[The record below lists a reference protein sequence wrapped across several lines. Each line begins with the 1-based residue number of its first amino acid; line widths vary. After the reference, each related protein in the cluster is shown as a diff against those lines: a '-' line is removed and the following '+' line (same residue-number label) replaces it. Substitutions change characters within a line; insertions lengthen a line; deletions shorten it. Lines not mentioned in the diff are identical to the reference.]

1 MPLAAPVTTTTLSLI
16 CMGRLFHTIRPMA
29 ELVLV
34 RHGQAS
40 FGEDD
45 YDRLSELGWRQSR
58 WLGEYFA
65 ARGTAFDLHVRG
77 SLRRHAETLAGIAE
91 GMGRALEADED
102 PRLNE
107 YDSHALLRAHLKE
120 QPLPQGGDRR
130 EHFRIL
136 REAMYAWTDGTLAG
150 HAHEPF
156 AEFRAR
162 VLGALA
168 DLRSGAARRA
178 LVVSSGGPISTILV
192 EVLGMPL
199 RGVVDLNLQTRN
211 TGVTELQAGASRIHF
226 VSFNNVPHLDRPDRA
241 GTLTYS

>member
-1 MPLAAPVTTTTLSLI
+1 
-16 CMGRLFHTIRPMA
+16 MA

-40 FGEDD
+40 FGADD
-45 YDRLSELGWRQSR
+45 YDKLSELGWRQSR

-65 ARGTAFDLHVRG
+65 ERGAVFDLVIRG
-77 SLRRHAETLAGIAE
+77 SLRRHAETLVGIGE
-91 GMGRALEADED
+91 GMGKPLDGGED
-102 PRLNE
+102 ARLNE
-107 YDSHALLRAHLKE
+107 YDSHSLLRAHLKGK
-120 QPLPQGGDRR
+120 PMPQGGDRR

-150 HAHEPF
+150 SPHEPF

-162 VLGALA
+162 VLATLTELRGGALK
-168 DLRSGAARRA
+168 RV
-178 LVVSSGGPISTILV
+178 LVVSSGGPISTILAD
-192 EVLGMPL
+192 VLGMPQ

-211 TGVTELQAGASRIHF
+211 TGISELQSGVNRIHC

-241 GTLTYS
+241 GALTYS

>member
-1 MPLAAPVTTTTLSLI
+1 
-16 CMGRLFHTIRPMA
+16 MA
-29 ELVLV
+29 ELILV

-40 FGEDD
+40 FGTED

-65 ARGTAFDLHVRG
+65 ERHAAFDLVLRG

-91 GMGRALEADED
+91 GMGRPLEAAED
-102 PRLNE
+102 ARLNE
-107 YDSHALLRAHLKE
+107 YDSHALLSAHLKGG
-120 QPLPQGGDRR
+120 PLPAGEDRR

-136 REAMYAWTDGTLAG
+136 REAMYAWTEGRLG
-150 HAHEPF
+150 GNAHEPF
-156 AEFRAR
+156 REFRAR
-162 VLGALA
+162 VLAALREMRA
-168 DLRSGAARRA
+168 GSARRV
-178 LVVSSGGPISTILV
+178 LVVSSGGPISTILA
-192 EVLGMPL
+192 EVLGMPQ

-211 TGVTELQAGASRIHF
+211 TGITELQAGASRIHC